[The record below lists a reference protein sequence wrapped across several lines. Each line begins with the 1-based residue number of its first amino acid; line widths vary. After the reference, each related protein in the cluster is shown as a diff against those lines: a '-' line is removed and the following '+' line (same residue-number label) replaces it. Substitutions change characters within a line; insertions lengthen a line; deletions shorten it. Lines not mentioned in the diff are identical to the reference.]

1 MDLQTVPQDGR
12 VVDQEPDRIPLLLD
26 RPFLETL
33 AGLPHGRPD
42 VAGLVQFAAAGLH
55 VADGGNGPYRFF
67 PQFREPFLSAAKR
80 GEPGRLGIQG
90 DPA

>member
-1 MDLQTVPQDGR
+1 M
-12 VVDQEPDRIPLLLD
+12 VDQEPDRLPLLLD

-33 AGLPHGRPD
+33 AEPPHGRPG
-42 VAGLVQFAAAGLH
+42 VAGLVQLAAAGLH

-80 GEPGRLGIQG
+80 GAPGRLGIQG
-90 DPA
+90 APA